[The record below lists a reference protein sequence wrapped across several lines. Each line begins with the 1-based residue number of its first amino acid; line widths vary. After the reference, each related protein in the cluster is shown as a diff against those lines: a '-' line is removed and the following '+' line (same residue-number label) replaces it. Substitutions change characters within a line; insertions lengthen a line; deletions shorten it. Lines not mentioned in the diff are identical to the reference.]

1 MTWVTPMTGV
11 FALVIVVVL
20 GCGWWITT
28 GRLVATFDRPYPPEQ
43 STPRRPEQS
52 TPWRSDVEW
61 DTKKFATGPE
71 NDEDIATD
79 PLRSTL
85 DPHREHAH
93 GRHETQDR

>member
-28 GRLVATFDRPYPPEQ
+28 GRVVATFDRPYPPEQ
-43 STPRRPEQS
+43 STP
-52 TPWRSDVEW
+52 WRSDVECE
-61 DTKKFATGPE
+61 TKKFAAGPE

-79 PLRSTL
+79 PPRSTL